1 MRVTKGRKPENG
13 GIRVCIIEDH
23 AIVRAGI
30 RMLIEREPYI
40 EVISEATTASEALSA
55 IEEVPD
61 VILLDISLRAEN
73 GLTLLPQLL
82 RDFAPAKILVL
93 TAIEEVE
100 THLFAME
107 AGASG
112 VVMKEQ
118 APEVLA
124 KAIEAVNSGEPW
136 IGQALSAA
144 AIHKLVRV
152 TTEKAKVDPEA
163 EKISTLTPRE
173 LEVVEAV
180 TRGWNGPRI
189 AAELGIADATVRHHI
204 TSILSKLEVSNKL
217 ELAVYAFHHGL
228 QASSEGADYSSAPA
242 GD

>member
-1 MRVTKGRKPENG
+1 MRATERRSHGKGS
-13 GIRVCIIEDH
+13 IRICIIEDH

-30 RMLIEREPYI
+30 RMLVESEPHI
-40 EVISEATTASEALSA
+40 EVISEAATASEALSA

-112 VVMKEQ
+112 VVLKEQ
-118 APEVLA
+118 APEVLVQ
-124 KAIEAVNSGEPW
+124 AIEAVCSGEPW
-136 IGQALSAA
+136 IGRALSAA

-152 TTEKAKVDPEA
+152 TTQKTKMDPEA
-163 EKISTLTPRE
+163 EKIATLTPRE
-173 LEVVEAV
+173 RGVIEAV
-180 TRGWNGPRI
+180 TRGWNGPRL
-189 AAELGIADATVRHHI
+189 AAELGISEATVRHHI
-204 TSILSKLEVSNKL
+204 TSILGKLEVSNKL

-228 QASSEGADYSSAPA
+228 QAGSEVSDCLSSTVR
-242 GD
+242 